1 MCFLDGSL
9 AKSTAKGDR
18 TRASTTPQAAET
30 QQTKE
35 EGGTNLVQMEDHFV
49 DALLGIFRPWLAQVK
64 LDRLRPGKASKA
76 NKNLKL
82 CWSGKKF
89 AVCICVLQQWITSR
103 GPSVRLEPTTSRGSL
118 CWRII
123 AFALCCQLSRS
134 LPQVASWHHHMLQ
147 EATVLPPHQSTLSL
161 VDVQEELL
169 DRLLVLGVEHL
180 HDHVLLGTVP
190 QPRLC

>member
-1 MCFLDGSL
+1 MDGSL

-35 EGGTNLVQMEDHFV
+35 EGGTDLVQMEDHFV

-89 AVCICVLQQWITSR
+89 AEGRRRAVCICVDILLEGLQR
-103 GPSVRLEPTTSRGSL
+103 GWNRRHREAVYAG
-118 CWRII
+118 
-123 AFALCCQLSRS
+123 
-134 LPQVASWHHHMLQ
+134 AS
-147 EATVLPPHQSTLSL
+147 
-161 VDVQEELL
+161 
-169 DRLLVLGVEHL
+169 
-180 HDHVLLGTVP
+180 
-190 QPRLC
+190 